1 MNTQEKLNKI
11 LELKAKRDEID
22 SELEK
27 LLNNQSN
34 ENVDIIKSNVK
45 YKNIPEG
52 WTVERDEP
60 PTGKTKFDFKPVCK
74 QGSWINSDEMIKKS
88 KELNG
93 YVGMAEAE
101 YLLEH
106 QDLIIKDIQD
116 KYIIFPATILRNSSG
131 GRCVAYLLWDGGRW
145 VLHFNW
151 LDHRWDGFALV
162 ACSE

>member
-1 MNTQEKLNKI
+1 MNEEKLNKI
-11 LELKAKRDEID
+11 LALKAKRDEID
-22 SELEK
+22 SELDK

-93 YVGMAEAE
+93 YMGMAEAE

-106 QDLIIKDIQD
+106 QDLIIKDIRD
-116 KYIIFPATILRNSSG
+116 KYIIFPATILRDSDG
-131 GRCVAYLLWDGGRW
+131 FLCIAYLRWYDGRW
-145 VLHFNW
+145 VVGFCW
-151 LDHRWDGFALV
+151 LGLNFGSVDRV